1 MAFADPLVVTINA
14 VAKSLP
20 RVEFD
25 KRTSTYF
32 LREAT
37 QEFTMKIRNTSYAD
51 QNKAVVDRHNLEF
64 TQTIYATP
72 TAAAVSRKIYT
83 TFDNFRSDT
92 DAGLLQTLVGFVGV
106 LTSANL
112 QKALNGES

>member
-1 MAFADPLVVTINA
+1 MAYADPLIVTINS

-32 LREAT
+32 LREAL
-37 QEFTMKIRNTSYAD
+37 QEFQMIVRNTSFTKD
-51 QNKAVVDRHNLEF
+51 GVLTDRHNLEF
-64 TQTIYATP
+64 TQTIYATS
-72 TAAAVSRKIYT
+72 TVAAIVRKIYT
-83 TFDNFRSDT
+83 TFENARSDT
-92 DAGLLQTLVGFVGV
+92 DAGLLQTLNGFVVV

-112 QKALNGES
+112 QKSLNGES